1 MNRMKGGGINYL
13 PLPGD
18 VRTPAEFSSKFDLI
32 SMTAH
37 GSQDG
42 QVFLVPENTWIL
54 FRGPSSASIERRK
67 KQDELLAEFR
77 FLQPGETQEQY
88 HERIFNAI
96 QNRSL
101 FSEFLFS
108 PEDPFQ
114 PGRMSIYEPGDLIQN
129 VMFEINNFKY
139 PYGLMGV
146 WKLPL
151 PEDILQKLESTN
163 LAYELIIKQ
172 YEAIL
177 KKHPEIIAKKI
188 KVDEALVERNYG
200 PIINEKMKDIETEL
214 MQDPHNSMFKMQLSD
229 QSSIHEVLQN
239 RTKGSG
245 FFPPQFTKPY
255 TFIVIE
261 SCRASEDMPPHLHI
275 MPENV
280 EAVEADPS
288 AFGTY
293 LQTKYTKQ
301 PTETNA
307 NYARFSQGFA
317 EAIKR
322 SRRLSL
328 GVRRIPETCYKSLFV
343 LSRQNI
349 MRLQQN
355 PALPPAEKSM
365 LGALLAGH
373 LVPKGNMIE
382 ILKGPRNVN
391 TRLLNLPSAERFF
404 VGEGVE
410 IGGNYA
416 VVIGVEIQRGA
427 GNTSQ
432 VMYRVRFAD
441 GHLESKPA
449 GELGRMS
456 QEDFAGI
463 RMSLTNAEQ
472 TALTV
477 PANALPNMGAP
488 VSAPAVPS
496 QIFLFS
502 EYGSPFFVKSN
513 LADKVDAIKAEMGK
527 YSFKA
532 FDRVRIKT
540 DPPGPLAGKMAEILP
555 EIQYVEKRKGFA
567 YTIRLIDSGE
577 VRAINPALIEKGKSG
592 GGKTRRKSGM
602 AKKFCRCIKQ
612 VRKTVRARGPKQTMK
627 AKESAAIGICTKTV
641 LQRKGRTLKRFKCT
655 PKPSLQTQ
663 KFK

>member
-1 MNRMKGGGINYL
+1 MKGGGINYL
-13 PLPGD
+13 PLPRD
-18 VRTPAEFSSKFDLI
+18 VTTPAEFTSKFDLI

-54 FRGPSSASIERRK
+54 FRGPSSASIPRLKE
-67 KQDELLAEFR
+67 QDKLLATFR

-129 VMFEINNFKY
+129 VLFQIDNFHY

-151 PEDILQKLESTN
+151 PHNILTKLNSTN
-163 LAYELIIKQ
+163 LGYELIIKQ

-188 KVDEALVERNYG
+188 KVDEALIERNYG
-200 PIINEKMKDIETEL
+200 PIINEKMKGIETEL
-214 MQDPHNSMFKMQLSD
+214 MQDPHNSMFKMQLNNP
-229 QSSIHEVLQN
+229 SSIHEVLQN
-239 RTKGSG
+239 RGKGST
-245 FFPPQFTKPY
+245 FNPPQFTKPY

-288 AFGTY
+288 RFGTH
-293 LQTKYTKQ
+293 LQTMYPKQ
-301 PTETNA
+301 TTETNA

-317 EAIKR
+317 EGIKR

-373 LVPKGNMIE
+373 LVPKGHMIE
-382 ILKGPRNVN
+382 ILNAPRNMN
-391 TRLLNLPSAERFF
+391 TRLLNLPPAERFF

-416 VVIGVEIQRGA
+416 VVIDIEIQRGA

-432 VMYRVRFAD
+432 VIYRVRFAD
-441 GHLESKPA
+441 GHVETKSA
-449 GELGRMS
+449 GDLGRMN

-472 TALTV
+472 TALTA
-477 PANALPNMGAP
+477 PANASPNMGVPA
-488 VSAPAVPS
+488 SAPAVPS
-496 QIFLFS
+496 QILLFA
-502 EYGSPFFVKSN
+502 EYGSPFYVKSN

-527 YSFKA
+527 YPFKA
-532 FDRVRIKT
+532 FDRVQIKT
-540 DPPGPLAGKMAEILP
+540 TPPGPLAGKMAEILA

-567 YTIRLIDSGE
+567 YTIRLIDSDE
-577 VRAINPALIEKGKSG
+577 VRAINPALIEKAKSGG
-592 GGKTRRKSGM
+592 GGKTRRKGKM
-602 AKKFCRCIKQ
+602 AKKFCRCVKQ
-612 VRKTVRARGPKQTMK
+612 VRKTVRAR
-627 AKESAAIGICTKTV
+627 AKESAAIGICTKSV

-655 PKPSLQTQ
+655 PRPSLQTQ
-663 KFK
+663 KLK

>member
-13 PLPGD
+13 PLPRD
-18 VRTPAEFSSKFDLI
+18 VTTPAEFSSKFDLI

-54 FRGPSSASIERRK
+54 FRGPSSASIPRRK
-67 KQDELLAEFR
+67 IQDELLAAFR
-77 FLQPGETQEQY
+77 FLQLGETQEQY
-88 HERIFNAI
+88 HKRIFDAI

-129 VMFEINNFKY
+129 VSFQIDNFKY

-151 PEDILQKLESTN
+151 SLNILQKLESTN

-172 YEAIL
+172 YEAL
-177 KKHPEIIAKKI
+177 AKTDPEIIARKI
-188 KVDEALVERNYG
+188 KVDEVLIERAYG
-200 PIINEKMKDIETEL
+200 PVINEKMKVVETEL
-214 MQDPHNSMFKMQLSD
+214 MQDPHNAMFKMQLNNP
-229 QSSIHEVLQN
+229 SSIHEVLQH
-239 RTKGSG
+239 RTKGSL
-245 FFPPQFTKPY
+245 FNTPQFTKPY

-261 SCRASEDMPPHLHI
+261 SCRASEEMPPHLHI

-288 AFGTY
+288 TFGTY
-293 LQTKYTKQ
+293 LQKTYPKQ
-301 PTETNA
+301 GTETNA
-307 NYARFSQGFA
+307 NYARFSQGFG
-317 EAIKR
+317 ETIKR

-328 GVRRIPETCYKSLFV
+328 GVRRIPETCFKSLFV

-373 LVPKGNMIE
+373 LVPKGHMIE
-382 ILKGPRNVN
+382 ILKAPRNVN
-391 TRLLNLPSAERFF
+391 TRLLNLPPAERFF

-416 VVIGVEIQRGA
+416 IVTGIEIQRGA

-432 VMYRVRFAD
+432 VLYRVRFAD
-441 GHLESKPA
+441 GHLETKPA

-463 RMSLTNAEQ
+463 RMSLTSAEQ
-472 TALTV
+472 TALTA
-477 PANALPNMGAP
+477 PANALPNMGLP
-488 VSAPAVPS
+488 APAVPS
-496 QIFLFS
+496 QIFLFP

-513 LADKVDAIKAEMGK
+513 LADKVDAIKAEMRT
-527 YSFKA
+527 YTFKA
-532 FDRVRIKT
+532 FDRVRIKA

-567 YTIRLIDSGE
+567 YTIRLIDSDE
-577 VRAINPALIEKGKSG
+577 IRAINPALIEKAKSG
-592 GGKTRRKSGM
+592 GGKTRRKGGM

-612 VRKTVRARGPKQTMK
+612 VRKTVRARGSKQNMK
-627 AKESAAIGICTKTV
+627 IKESAAIGICTKTV